1 MYTTI
6 QELIKTATREGRK
19 ISYVAKRLEAKEL
32 ETTEEELTKSM
43 RERFKVMKKSIE
55 TGLTQD
61 LQSMSGL
68 TGTEGKKFWKYI
80 PNSITGKPVAEA
92 IARAMAVGNVN
103 ASMGRIVAAPTAGA
117 SGILPAVILTVGEL
131 FKRSEGEMVDSLFT
145 AGAIGK
151 VIAIRASLSG
161 AEGGCQ
167 AECGSAAAMAAGA
180 AVELAGGSPHQVG
193 DAVAL
198 ALKSIMG
205 LVCDPVAGL
214 VEVPCIKRNGILASM
229 AISVADLSLA
239 GIRSVIP
246 ADEVIDAMKSV
257 GEMLPNELKETAL
270 GGVATTPTAKEIEK
284 NLKEVSP
291 K

>member
-1 MYTTI
+1 LYTSI
-6 QELIKTATREGRK
+6 QELIEAATKEGKK
-19 ISYVAKRLEAKEL
+19 ISQIAKRLEAEEL
-32 ETTEEELTKSM
+32 ETTEEKLTKAM
-43 RERFKVMKKSIE
+43 KEKYDVMKRSVEI
-55 TGLTQD
+55 GLTQE
-61 LQSMSGL
+61 LNSMSGL
-68 TGTEGKKFWKYI
+68 TGKEGKRFWEYI
-80 PNSITGKPVAEA
+80 PKSISGRVIAKA

-103 ASMGRIVAAPTAGA
+103 ASMGKIVAAPTAGA
-117 SGILPAVILTVGEL
+117 SGILPSVIITVGEKL
-131 FKRSEGEMVDSLFT
+131 NSSEDEIIDALFT

-180 AVELAGGSPHQVG
+180 TVELAGGTPNQVG

-214 VEVPCIKRNGILASM
+214 VEIPCIKRNGILASV
-229 AISVADLSLA
+229 AISAADISLA
-239 GIRSVIP
+239 GIKSVIP
-246 ADEVIDAMKSV
+246 PDEVIDAMKSV

-270 GGVATTPTAKEIEK
+270 GGIAVTPTSKEIEK
-284 NLKEVSP
+284 RLRGLS
-291 K
+291 